1 MITNPTVLIL
11 GAGASQP
18 YGFPTG
24 RELLLE
30 ICDILLGRTPTQSAQ
45 QFVRDMI
52 ACVDD
57 AGHLERFRTQL
68 YKSGKSSVDA
78 FLEHRSEFVA
88 IGKLAIARALIPR
101 ECPDSLI
108 ETSRD
113 SKSWYELL
121 FNSLNSKFEDFGNN
135 NLAILTYN
143 YDRSL
148 EEYLFTS
155 LKNAYDR
162 TDEETASTLQ
172 QIPIIHLHG
181 QLGYHPSQGNDIPN
195 TKSYSPTIENLRRHA
210 EGIKIINEA
219 DPQEQDFA
227 RAHKLLERARFVCFL
242 GFGYDPVNL
251 QRLKLPPTS
260 ECRYFG
266 STYGL
271 GEGQRSTAI
280 NRLPGQ
286 RPNLRKLGGTE
297 HDCFDYLRAVS
308 ILD

>member
-11 GAGASQP
+11 GAGASKP

-24 RELLLE
+24 RELLRD
-30 ICDILLGRTPTQSAQ
+30 ICDILGSHPRTVFIA
-45 QFVRDMI
+45 DLI
-52 ACVDD
+52 AC
-57 AGHLERFRTQL
+57 GHNAKHLQLFHTQL

-78 FLEHRSEFVA
+78 FLEHRPEFVE
-88 IGKLAIARALIPR
+88 IGKRAIARALIPR
-101 ECPDSLI
+101 ELPDILI
-108 ETSRD
+108 ARSRGP
-113 SKSWYELL
+113 KSWYELL
-121 FNSLNSKFEDFGNN
+121 FNSLNSKFEDFGDNE
-135 NLAILTYN
+135 LTILTYN

-162 TDEETASTLQ
+162 TDEETASALQ

-195 TKSYSPTIENLRRHA
+195 TKTYSPNIANLRRHA
-210 EGIKIINEA
+210 AAIKIISDA
-219 DPQEQDFA
+219 DPHDRDFA
-227 RAHKLLERARFVCFL
+227 LAHELLEQARIVCFL

-251 QRLKLPPTS
+251 QRLKLPSTGN
-260 ECRYFG
+260 CHYFG

-271 GEGQRSTAI
+271 GEGQRSAAI

-286 RPNLRKLGGTE
+286 MPHLLKLGDTK